1 MSRSRRNV
9 PLTVLLNG
17 RLVGHLRMMSSGAI
31 SFQYDQDWLDWKY
44 AMPISLSLPLTEQ
57 AHKGAPV
64 IFFLENLLPDNQV
77 MRDRVAAKVGAIGT
91 DACSMLEKI
100 GRDCVGALQ
109 FVTADTGMDQVWEV
123 KGEPLTGR
131 QIADTLKN
139 LSAAPLGIEKD
150 DDFRISIAGVQE
162 KTALLRDNG
171 VWKKPT
177 GMTPTT
183 HILKTQLGTLPNGI
197 NLNDSVENEFLCMRF
212 CKAMGVDVA
221 HVEIE
226 DFEETR
232 ALVIERFDRKWTG
245 TGSLLRLPQ
254 EDFCQAM
261 GYPPSRKYQSDGG
274 PNVQACIGL
283 LNGSDRPTED
293 QSVFFKAQILFWI
306 LGATDGHAKNF
317 SLFLRPGGGFEMTP
331 FYDILSAQKAL
342 DDGQIRHG
350 HMKLAMSQG
359 KRKHY
364 RVDEIA
370 PRHFMQ
376 SAKLCGFGVSLV
388 ENILK
393 DVYEK
398 VPDAMIKVEGQLPK
412 DFPQPLFDAI
422 ANGIDTRHRF
432 LGMALDAISG

>member
-1 MSRSRRNV
+1 
-9 PLTVLLNG
+9 
-17 RLVGHLRMMSSGAI
+17 
-31 SFQYDQDWLDWKY
+31 
-44 AMPISLSLPLTEQ
+44 MPISLSLPLTEQ

-64 IFFLENLLPDNQV
+64 ISFLENLLPDNQV
-77 MRDRVAAKVGAIGT
+77 IRDRVAAKVGAIGT
-91 DACSMLEKI
+91 DAYSMLEKI

-109 FVTADTGMDQVWEV
+109 FITADTGLGQVREV
-123 KGEPLTGR
+123 GGEPLTDQ

-139 LSAAPLGIEKD
+139 LATAPLGIEKD

-162 KTALLRDNG
+162 KTALLRHNG

-177 GMTPTT
+177 DITPTT

-212 CKAMGVDVA
+212 CKAMGVEVA
-221 HVEIE
+221 HVEIQ

-232 ALVIERFDRKWTG
+232 ALVIERFDRKWTEAG
-245 TGSLLRLPQ
+245 HLLRLPQ

-261 GYPPSRKYQSDGG
+261 GCPPSRKYQSDGG
-274 PNVQACIGL
+274 PNVQACIDL

-293 QSVFFKAQILFWI
+293 QSTFFKAQILFWI

-317 SLFLRPGGGFEMTP
+317 SLFLNPGGGFEMTP
-331 FYDILSAQKAL
+331 LYDILSAQKAL

-350 HMKLAMSQG
+350 HMKLAMSLG
-359 KRKHY
+359 ERKHY

-376 SAKLCGFGVSLV
+376 SAKFSGFGVTLV

-393 DVYEK
+393 DVHER
-398 VPDAMIKVEGQLPK
+398 VPAAMIETEGQLPK
-412 DFPQPLFDAI
+412 GFSQPLFDAI